1 MGELQDMVVFENT
14 FAVKLVLVLVDDDLV
29 E

>member
-14 FAVKLVLVLVDDDLV
+14 FAVKLVLVLVDDDLG